1 MSEKR
6 LLYVSN
12 ISEKRMSYSFSGS
25 AVNAAAELGM
35 EFIYVANR
43 SLSTAEDIRLDEE
56 KYGVRLLNIDL
67 SRNPFSLKNLK
78 AYRQLVDIIKEYDIE
93 YMHCNTPVGGM
104 LGRIAAKS
112 CGVKRVVYQAHGFHF
127 YKGAPLIN
135 RILYGG
141 AERLFA
147 HITDAIIT
155 INKEDYSAAQKMHLR
170 NGGNAYY
177 VHGVGLETKSVENS
191 LELRAEKRRELGLNY
206 SDIMLISAGDL
217 IKRKNYETA
226 IKAIA
231 LAGDKRLKYYIC
243 GDGPL
248 LERLKELARDCG
260 AEDSVIFL
268 GRRED
273 VNSLLAAA
281 DAFLFTSKQEGLA
294 RSLMEAMTASLP
306 CIVSSIRGNTDLV
319 ENGKNGFLCPPCDA
333 SAFANAIKSV
343 ADNAKLRKEMGKA
356 NGEIIKNFD
365 ITVASAELAEIYRKE
380 FTGAVE

>member
-67 SRNPFSLKNLK
+67 SRNPFSLKNIK
-78 AYRQLVDIIKEYDIE
+78 AYRQLVDIIRKYDIE

-104 LGRIAAKS
+104 LGRLAAKS
-112 CGVKRVVYQAHGFHF
+112 CGVKRVLYQAHGFHF

-141 AERLFA
+141 AERLLA

-191 LELRAEKRRELGLNY
+191 LELRAKKRRELGLND

-248 LERLKELARDCG
+248 LERLKGLARNRG
-260 AEDSVIFL
+260 VEDSVIFL

-273 VNSLLAAA
+273 VKSLLAAA

-294 RSLMEAMTASLP
+294 RSLMEAMTASIP

-333 SAFANAIKSV
+333 LAFANAIKSV
-343 ADNAKLRKEMGKA
+343 ADNTKLRKEMGQA